1 VQIAARDIK
10 VRYRQTALGASW
22 ALLQPVATMI
32 VFSIFF
38 GRVAHISSDGAPYW
52 LFSLTGL
59 VPWTF
64 FSSALSLGSDSVVR
78 SASLVSKI
86 YFPRIFIPLGVLV
99 AGLLDLG
106 IALVLLLV
114 CVFADGIA
122 PSPSLLLLPV
132 LVAIMVVASLGITS
146 ALSAVNVKYRDVRY
160 ALPFVVQLWLFATP
174 IAYPASLI
182 HEPWRTLLAIN
193 PMAGVVE
200 GFRWAVLGSGPSPW
214 SMIAVSAGSS
224 LVLLALGLAYFGR
237 AERDFADIV

>member
-1 VQIAARDIK
+1 
-10 VRYRQTALGASW
+10 
-22 ALLQPVATMI
+22 
-32 VFSIFF
+32 
-38 GRVAHISSDGAPYW
+38 
-52 LFSLTGL
+52 
-59 VPWTF
+59 
-64 FSSALSLGSDSVVR
+64 
-78 SASLVSKI
+78 
-86 YFPRIFIPLGVLV
+86 
-99 AGLLDLG
+99 
-106 IALVLLLV
+106 
-114 CVFADGIA
+114 
-122 PSPSLLLLPV
+122 
-132 LVAIMVVASLGITS
+132 MVVASLGITS